1 MTTNSPTNTN
11 QASED
16 ELRAIIE
23 RYIDR
28 AAVLA
33 KQDGTSFNNKHL
45 LKLDMATA
53 IETIIRTEKL
63 KLLAEIGEPKLEDAI
78 NEEKTPEGVKS
89 TPKEPND
96 IFIILSPYFECKDCG
111 ELGCPYNPDVP
122 AELAEAIVNYRV
134 ACNAAWSEV
143 EDRFY
148 TQKEY
153 EEVIEGR
160 LEDVTNLIDQHTKT
174 MCERARQDELKQ
186 LWNSTQPD
194 IVPDGVEANDMSEAL
209 HKRIEKLRSEL

>member
-63 KLLAEIGEPKLEDAI
+63 KLLAEVRELLIDRIPVYDGDDSFGKEYQAGYNSMAHATRTMQLQQRAELTKLE
-78 NEEKTPEGVKS
+78 
-89 TPKEPND
+89 
-96 IFIILSPYFECKDCG
+96 
-111 ELGCPYNPDVP
+111 
-122 AELAEAIVNYRV
+122 AEV
-134 ACNAAWSEV
+134 
-143 EDRFY
+143 
-148 TQKEY
+148 
-153 EEVIEGR
+153 
-160 LEDVTNLIDQHTKT
+160 
-174 MCERARQDELKQ
+174 
-186 LWNSTQPD
+186 
-194 IVPDGVEANDMSEAL
+194 
-209 HKRIEKLRSEL
+209 

>member
-1 MTTNSPTNTN
+1 MTMSN

-23 RYIDR
+23 RYVDR

-33 KQDGTSFNNKHL
+33 NQDGTSFNNKHL

-89 TPKEPND
+89 APKEPND

-122 AELAEAIVNYRV
+122 AELAEAI
-134 ACNAAWSEV
+134 
-143 EDRFY
+143 
-148 TQKEY
+148 
-153 EEVIEGR
+153 
-160 LEDVTNLIDQHTKT
+160 DQYTKT
-174 MCERARQDELKQ
+174 MCERARIDEWKL
-186 LWNSTQPD
+186 
-194 IVPDGVEANDMSEAL
+194 ISESL
-209 HKRIEKLRSEL
+209 HSAWLTASNFLSESRNRRLNELGKETDE

>member
-16 ELRAIIE
+16 ELRAVIE

-122 AELAEAIVNYRV
+122 AELAEAI
-134 ACNAAWSEV
+134 
-143 EDRFY
+143 DQY
-148 TQKEY
+148 TQSK
-153 EEVIEGR
+153 
-160 LEDVTNLIDQHTKT
+160 
-174 MCERARQDELKQ
+174 LKAFAG
-186 LWNSTQPD
+186 D
-194 IVPDGVEANDMSEAL
+194 
-209 HKRIEKLRSEL
+209 IEKAIGEKEVSEYKQFDPNDEMILADQLIYDCRNDYRAELRESLKAIKERLIK

>member
-63 KLLAEIGEPKLEDAI
+63 KLLAEVRELLIDRIPVYDGDDSF
-78 NEEKTPEGVKS
+78 G
-89 TPKEPND
+89 KE
-96 IFIILSPYFECKDCG
+96 YQAG
-111 ELGCPYNPDVP
+111 YNSMAHATRTMQLQQS
-122 AELAEAIVNYRV
+122 AELAKLEA
-134 ACNAAWSEV
+134 
-143 EDRFY
+143 
-148 TQKEY
+148 
-153 EEVIEGR
+153 
-160 LEDVTNLIDQHTKT
+160 
-174 MCERARQDELKQ
+174 EL
-186 LWNSTQPD
+186 
-194 IVPDGVEANDMSEAL
+194 
-209 HKRIEKLRSEL
+209 